1 MDILKKRIHFKGSN
15 FLIPM
20 FLTSVVYTFYP
31 DLLTIGAPFS
41 VFLRRKR
48 LFSSLQFSCW
58 FQASRRILKISFC
71 FKEYRSSL
79 VG

>member
-31 DLLTIGAPFS
+31 DLLIIGAPFS
-41 VFLRRKR
+41 GFFSRRKR

-58 FQASRRILKISFC
+58 FQASRRI
-71 FKEYRSSL
+71 
-79 VG
+79 